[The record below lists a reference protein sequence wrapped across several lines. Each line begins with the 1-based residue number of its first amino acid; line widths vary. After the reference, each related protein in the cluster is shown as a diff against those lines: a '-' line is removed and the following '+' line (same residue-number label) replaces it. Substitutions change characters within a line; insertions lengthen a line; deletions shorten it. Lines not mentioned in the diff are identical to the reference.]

1 MLNPVRLNILISN
14 ICALCAFILLSLYL
28 TLPQDAGPEYVYTV
42 KIMNR
47 TGFPAL
53 LLIAIISRAFAAPFF
68 SSLSRQWKIMAIV
81 GAVLLLIPFIAPPAG
96 LLSWRMGYMLSVC
109 WIAGT
114 LCAAIVLFAV
124 AARVKSAFSGALCL
138 AGSLALA
145 FSCMEGYLLLTP
157 QTQDA
162 LLDDSRHSKYVL
174 SHQAAIQGA
183 NLYGS
188 AVGTFPKASGIPVFE
203 AQRTLKFDHELF
215 DVRYGF
221 DAQGRRVTPPSDA
234 KPLAELLLFGCSYT
248 FGAGLEDTETWAW
261 QLSRQLG
268 PAWRLSNYAYNGFGP
283 HQMLTL
289 LEEGMVESPSAP
301 ERAALF
307 LAIGHQIRRN
317 AGLVYRHN
325 VRYALR
331 EDGRLER
338 DGFTSDSPYTVLF
351 LLPNYFN
358 GSQLVRHIS
367 IGITEFFANHY
378 HSEFTKTY
386 VAILE
391 KASRLLREK
400 YNASLTVLLWPD
412 VEYLESE
419 LQQCGIATLRA
430 RAMLPDWDSTRGEV
444 YFIDP
449 KWERHPNARAAR
461 ELAEGLA
468 AYFRPLLLR
477 EKQQ

>member
-1 MLNPVRLNILISN
+1 MIPSERLKIWISN
-14 ICALCAFILLSLYL
+14 SCGLCAAILLLLYL
-28 TLPQDAGPEYVYTV
+28 TLPQDASPEYIYTV
-42 KIMNR
+42 KILNKACL
-47 TGFPAL
+47 PSL
-53 LLIAIISRAFAAPFF
+53 LLIALITRWFATSFF
-68 SSLSRQWKIMAIV
+68 SSLRRRWKIMAIV
-81 GAVLLLIPFIAPPAG
+81 GVALLLIPFLAPPIDQ
-96 LLSWRMGYMLSVC
+96 LSWRIGYVLSVC
-109 WIAGT
+109 WMAGT
-114 LCAAIVLFAV
+114 LCAALVLFAV
-124 AARVKSAFSGALCL
+124 AAKIESSFSGVLCL

-174 SHQAAIQGA
+174 SNQAVIQGS
-183 NLYGS
+183 NSCGTD
-188 AVGTFPKASGIPVFE
+188 VGTFPKASGAPVFE

-221 DAQGRRVTPPSDA
+221 DAQGRRVTPASDA
-234 KPLAELLLFGCSYT
+234 KPQAELLLFGCSFT
-248 FGAGLEDTETWAW
+248 FGYGLEDQETWAW
-261 QLSRQLG
+261 KLGKLLG

-283 HQMLTL
+283 QQMLTR

-325 VRYALR
+325 VRYVLR

-367 IGITEFFANHY
+367 TGITEFFANYY
-378 HSEFTKTY
+378 HNDFTKTY
-386 VAILE
+386 LAILE
-391 KASRLLREK
+391 KSSRLLREK

-412 VEYLESE
+412 VEYLEPE
-419 LQQCGIATLRA
+419 LRQRGIVTLRA
-430 RAMLPDWDSTRGEV
+430 RAMLPDWEATKGDAYV
-444 YFIDP
+444 IDP

-468 AYFRPLLLR
+468 AYFRPLLMR
-477 EKQQ
+477 DKQQ